1 MIFLFEAETVPGISY
16 HPVLMQLLCKRE
28 KIGTIDGCVVALNVF
43 CPLGVEANFVNSLH
57 SCVEN
62 ISGGYKA

>member
-1 MIFLFEAETVPGISY
+1 
-16 HPVLMQLLCKRE
+16 MQLLCKRE
-28 KIGTIDGCVVALNVF
+28 KIGTIDGCFVALKVV
-43 CPLGVEANFVNSLH
+43 CPLGVDTNFVKSLQ